1 MRRLPAVRS
10 VAAKHRRPPPSS
22 PVVLYPFTVLA
33 CPAFHDGGS
42 HAAPGRTQSASP
54 ARRGLSPRPAAP
66 GFTAR
71 AGCDRLSRRG
81 GAARL
86 APPLAALQR
95 LPPRRACRCPLAARS
110 EEHTSELQSLMRIS
124 YAVFCL
130 KKKTQTQSNQTTI
143 HYSST

>member
-66 GFTAR
+66 GSTAR

-95 LPPRRACRCPLAARS
+95 LRS
-110 EEHTSELQSLMRIS
+110 EEHKSELQSLMRIS

-130 KKKTQTQSNQTTI
+130 KKKNMKKHEDSRQEDTTNK
-143 HYSST
+143 